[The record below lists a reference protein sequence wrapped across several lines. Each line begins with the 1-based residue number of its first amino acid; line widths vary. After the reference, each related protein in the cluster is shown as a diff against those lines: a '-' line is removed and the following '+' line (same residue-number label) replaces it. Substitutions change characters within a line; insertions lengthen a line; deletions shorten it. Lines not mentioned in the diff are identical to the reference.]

1 MSEVILLSL
10 IQGITEFLPISSS
23 SHLIIFSNFLK
34 FQDQSLSIDI
44 SLHIGSFIAVVVFF
58 SKEILNFTKN
68 KTLFLKILLGSV
80 PIMFVGF
87 LLVKYDLIN
96 QLRNIKI
103 IGWTTLFFGIL
114 LFFSDKFKT
123 NKNIDKNL
131 NFKSIIFIGFMQIL
145 ALIPGTSRSGISI
158 TAARFL
164 RFNRYDAAKTSFL
177 LSIPTLGAVSLF
189 GIGNIILE
197 KNTEFSILNIFAVF
211 LSFIFSFLTIKFFLN
226 YLKKFSLKVF
236 ILYRIILGIVIL
248 ILSYL

>member
-68 KTLFLKILLGSV
+68 KSLFLKILLGSV

>member
-1 MSEVILLSL
+1 M
-10 IQGITEFLPISSS
+10 
-23 SHLIIFSNFLK
+23 
-34 FQDQSLSIDI
+34 
-44 SLHIGSFIAVVVFF
+44 
-58 SKEILNFTKN
+58 
-68 KTLFLKILLGSV
+68 
-80 PIMFVGF
+80 
-87 LLVKYDLIN
+87 
-96 QLRNIKI
+96 
-103 IGWTTLFFGIL
+103 